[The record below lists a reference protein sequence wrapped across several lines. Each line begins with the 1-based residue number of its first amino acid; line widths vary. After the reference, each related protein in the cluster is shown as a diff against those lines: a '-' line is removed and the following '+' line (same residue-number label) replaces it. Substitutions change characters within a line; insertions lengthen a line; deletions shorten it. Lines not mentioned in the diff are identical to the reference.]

1 MIQKKEIKMFKGNL
15 LLFFAIF
22 FFIGFFEFA
31 LVGATSQEINFSK
44 SLTGVNNG
52 AKFVVQTL
60 KYEPYPVTAGSWF
73 NVWIKVQNVGRND
86 AKNAEFELVPE
97 YPFSSQNNLTRHYG
111 LISGTINAYK
121 QRKPGEN
128 QAQTNQIILK
138 YRVYVDSNAKGG
150 EHLLKIR
157 TTSDANNGIYFI
169 YNLPIDVEKSK
180 VSFETAFQNY
190 DGAQSSFFITNTGEK
205 PAGSIVIKLNSSQW
219 ESNNGRLINLG
230 GLDNGDSTIFKFSGR
245 PIEKQIQLN
254 ISYND
259 LGGTR
264 RSILQNI
271 SVGNIKI
278 NSKKTQGLNYL
289 EGIIFLIGIFTGM
302 FIIIF
307 SRKIHKKKRGN

>member
-1 MIQKKEIKMFKGNL
+1 MIKKGKIKVAKKDL
-15 LLFFAIF
+15 LLFFMIF
-22 FFIGFFEFA
+22 FFIGFLEFG

-128 QAQTNQIILK
+128 QVQANQVILK
-138 YRVYVDSNAKGG
+138 YRVYVDPNTKGG
-150 EHLLKIR
+150 EHILKIK
-157 TTSDANNGIYFI
+157 TTSDANNGFYFT

-205 PAGSIVIKLNSSQW
+205 PASSIVIKLNNSQW

-230 GLDNGDSTIFKFSGR
+230 GLENGDSTIFKFSGQ
-245 PIEKQIQLN
+245 PIKKQIQLN

-264 RSILQNI
+264 RSIVQNVN
-271 SVGNIKI
+271 VGDIKL
-278 NSKKTQGLNYL
+278 NSEKNQGLNYL

-307 SRKIHKKKRGN
+307 SRRIHKKKRGN